1 MHDILDILKNIK
13 KVYTQDMSVRL
24 LTDFERVLDDLDLY
38 VYANWENGE
47 LVEGPIENRHTVSSK
62 FMWPKDEMPDPDGG
76 KRLLDYGI
84 KITYKEDILLKP
96 RDIKDVSDFRPGTRK
111 AKMDQHP
118 VWIVDIIMP
127 KKLISDFALN
137 GDKDAEAEKNAIV
150 QPEAQEPAPAPTPEG
165 GDDDLGIEI

>member
-150 QPEAQEPAPAPTPEG
+150 QPEAQEPSPAPTPEG